1 MSLWTETIPHPIDSA
16 QDKKEEPF
24 GQRWFEIDSA
34 MRSSAH
40 QLDGARFEAVM
51 RADMRVLAL
60 AGFFPERGYKRI
72 GVFNEAVE
80 VMKELGR
87 LTQ

>member
-1 MSLWTETIPHPIDSA
+1 
-16 QDKKEEPF
+16 
-24 GQRWFEIDSA
+24 
-34 MRSSAH
+34 
-40 QLDGARFEAVM
+40 M

-80 VMKELGR
+80 VMQELGR